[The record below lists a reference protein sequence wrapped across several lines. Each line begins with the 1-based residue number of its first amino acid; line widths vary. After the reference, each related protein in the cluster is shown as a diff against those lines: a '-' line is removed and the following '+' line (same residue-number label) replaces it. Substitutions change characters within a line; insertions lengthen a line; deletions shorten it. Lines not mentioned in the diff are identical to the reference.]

1 MWGLYMDMEEIEEFD
16 KLKTQV
22 LKYVL
27 YKKRSESE
35 VREKFSKNTGN
46 ILDNVIEYLKENDY
60 IDDTVYIEKS
70 VNEFMRLKNM
80 SIREIQYKLL
90 AKGINKDV
98 IDDYIYNNKEE
109 LLEYELKS
117 AKQIMIKKE
126 IVMDK
131 DKIIDYLRKKGYM
144 QETIKIISI
153 EEN

>member
-1 MWGLYMDMEEIEEFD
+1 MNSGEIEEFD

-27 YKKRSESE
+27 YKKRSEAE

-46 ILDNVIEYLKENDY
+46 MLDNVIEYLKENEY
-60 IDDTVYIEKS
+60 IDDTVYIEKA

-80 SIREIQYKLL
+80 SIKEVQYKLL
-90 AKGINKDV
+90 SKGISKDN
-98 IDDYIYNNKEE
+98 IDNYIYNNREE
-109 LLEYELKS
+109 LLEYELNS

-126 IVMDK
+126 NILGK

-144 QETIKIISI
+144 QETIKIISL
-153 EEN
+153 EDN

>member
-1 MWGLYMDMEEIEEFD
+1 MDNMEELEEFD

-27 YKKRSESE
+27 YKKRSEAE

-46 ILDNVIEYLKENDY
+46 MLDNVIEYLKENEY
-60 IDDTVYIEKS
+60 IDDTAYIEKA

-80 SIREIQYKLL
+80 SIKEVQYKLL
-90 AKGINKDV
+90 SKGISKDN
-98 IDDYIYNNKEE
+98 IDNYIYSHKEE
-109 LLEYELKS
+109 LLEYELNS

-126 IVMDK
+126 TIMEK

-144 QETIKIISI
+144 QETIKIISL
-153 EEN
+153 EDN